1 MSRVLLAAL
10 ALTAGCHY
18 SLNDPGTDPLPAQF
32 YFPSGLAVDA
42 AHNILYVSNANADL
56 RYGGGTV
63 QAVDLARF
71 DKAVSDFH
79 AKTANADTG
88 LCVTDAL
95 DPLVVDCDETPFIFG
110 DQTVKVGN
118 FAGSIRILAN
128 PATPEQVRLFVG
140 VRGDP
145 SVTWIDVDYAGGAGS
160 TTTGIAAPS
169 MSCYDNATASR
180 ALPHQPPACDAS
192 HLIQHFFDPTIG
204 CDNPTGGQPPPPDC
218 PQGLTP
224 LPTEPFGMVLDSG
237 NEPTGEPYS
246 RLVVS
251 HLGGGQVSV
260 IDTTGSPFIR
270 SVSQPFF
277 TADAAGHHGA
287 FSLSGAFSAGNDGR
301 QIFFQA
307 DGNRAFLTENNPPSV
322 VVVDTR
328 PSPLS
333 STLPLNQV
341 VDIVDVC
348 QNPSHMLVRSVESAG
363 APGAPPLPQTRIYVV
378 CFLSNQVM
386 VIDPDRPEVLDTILL
401 GRGPTEIAY
410 YQRPVAPG
418 AGVPSHRA
426 YVSNFGEWTVSMIDL
441 DPGSPTENRVIARI
455 GLPVPPQVP

>member
-1 MSRVLLAAL
+1 
-10 ALTAGCHY
+10 
-18 SLNDPGTDPLPAQF
+18 
-32 YFPSGLAVDA
+32 
-42 AHNILYVSNANADL
+42 HNVLYVSNANADL

-71 DKAVSDFH
+71 DRAVSDFH
-79 AKTANADTG
+79 AKAANADTG

-110 DQTVKVGN
+110 AQTVKVGN

-145 SVTWIDVDYAGGAGS
+145 SVTWIDVDYAGGGNATG
-160 TTTGIAAPS
+160 TGIAAPS
-169 MSCYDNATASR
+169 MSCYDNAAGSR

-192 HLIQHFFDPTIG
+192 HLIQNFFDPTIA
-204 CDNPTGGQPPPPDC
+204 CNNPTGGQPPPPDC

-260 IDTTGSPFIR
+260 IDTTGRPFIR

-277 TADAAGHHGA
+277 TADAGGHHGA
-287 FSLSGAFSAGNDGR
+287 FSLAPQHPGQALSLWYLTSDVQPTVQLFRIADAAVIVPAQSFSLSGAFGAGNDGR

-348 QNPSHMLVRSVESAG
+348 QNPSHMLVRSVETAG

-386 VIDPDRPEVLDTILL
+386 VVDPDRPEVLDTILL